1 VVKFVCHIKVN
12 SMQLETRFQL
22 PLPPEESWKILLDV
36 KRIAPCVPGADLTE
50 IVDERTWKGKAS
62 VKLGAVSLAYAGTV
76 VMEERDDA
84 GRRAVLKAQG
94 TETRG
99 RGLASAR
106 ITMRLEEADG
116 GATRVVMLTDLTI
129 SGTVA
134 QVGRGMIGDVSQ
146 KIANQ
151 FGANLSSM
159 LTAST
164 GGAPPGEASAAAP
177 IGPPAR
183 AKPIGGFSLLCWA
196 LLRALGRFC
205 IRVGEALL
213 RRAPIE

>member
-1 VVKFVCHIKVN
+1 
-12 SMQLETRFQL
+12 MQLETRFQL
-22 PLPPEESWKILLDV
+22 PLPSEQAWKILLDV
-36 KRIAPCVPGADLTE
+36 ERIAPCMPGADLTE
-50 IVDERTWKGKAS
+50 VVDERTWKGKAS

-106 ITMRLEEADG
+106 VTMRLEEADG

-151 FGANLSSM
+151 FAANLSSM
-159 LTAST
+159 LAAPT
-164 GGAPPGEASAAAP
+164 GGGPPGEASAAAP
-177 IGPPAR
+177 IRPPATAR
-183 AKPIGGFSLLCWA
+183 PIEGLSLLYWA
-196 LLRALGRFC
+196 LLRALGRCF

>member
-1 VVKFVCHIKVN
+1 
-12 SMQLETRFQL
+12 MQLETRFQL
-22 PLPPEESWKILLDV
+22 PLPPEQAWKILLDV
-36 KRIAPCVPGADLTE
+36 ERIAPCMPGADLTE
-50 IVDERTWKGKAS
+50 VVDERTWKGKAS

-76 VMEERDDA
+76 VLEERDDA

-106 ITMRLEEADG
+106 VTMRLEEADG
-116 GATRVVMLTDLTI
+116 GATRVVMLTDLAI

-151 FGANLSSM
+151 FAANLSSM
-159 LTAST
+159 L
-164 GGAPPGEASAAAP
+164 AAP
-177 IGPPAR
+177 T
-183 AKPIGGFSLLCWA
+183 
-196 LLRALGRFC
+196 
-205 IRVGEALL
+205 V
-213 RRAPIE
+213 

>member
-1 VVKFVCHIKVN
+1 
-12 SMQLETRFQL
+12 MQLETRFQV
-22 PLPPEESWKILLDV
+22 PLPPEQAWQILLDV
-36 KRIAPCVPGADLTE
+36 ERIAPCVPGAELTE
-50 IVDERTWKGKAS
+50 VVDERTWKGQAS

-84 GRRAVLKAQG
+84 VRRAVLNARG

-106 ITMRLEEADG
+106 IAMRLEETE
-116 GATRVVMLTDLTI
+116 GAATDVVMLTDLTI

-151 FGANLSSM
+151 FAANLSSM
-159 LTAST
+159 LAASQRE
-164 GGAPPGEASAAAP
+164 AVPSEASAAAP
-177 IGPPAR
+177 VATPAT
-183 AKPIGGFSLLCWA
+183 ATPVGGLSLLYWA
-196 LLRALGRFC
+196 LLRALGRFF
-205 IRVGEALL
+205 IRLGEALL
-213 RRAPIE
+213 RAAPME

>member
-1 VVKFVCHIKVN
+1 
-12 SMQLETRFQL
+12 MQLETRFQL
-22 PLPPEESWKILLDV
+22 PLPPEQAWKLLLDV
-36 KRIAPCVPGADLTE
+36 ERIAPCVPGAELTE

-76 VMEERDDA
+76 VVEEEDEA
-84 GRRAVLKAQG
+84 GRRAVLKAKG

-99 RGLASAR
+99 RGLASAG

-151 FGANLSSM
+151 FAANLSSM
-159 LTAST
+159 LA
-164 GGAPPGEASAAAP
+164 APTGEASSDQASTAAP
-177 IGPPAR
+177 IGPPATA
-183 AKPIGGFSLLCWA
+183 AKPIRGLPLLYWA
-196 LLRALGRFC
+196 LLRALGRFF

-213 RRAPIE
+213 RRAPID

>member
-1 VVKFVCHIKVN
+1 
-12 SMQLETRFQL
+12 MQLETQFRL
-22 PLPPEESWKILLDV
+22 PLPAEQAWKVLLDV
-36 KRIAPCVPGADLTE
+36 ERIAPCMPGAHLTGT
-50 IVDERTWKGKAS
+50 VDERTWKGNAS

-84 GRRAVLKAQG
+84 RRYAVLKAQG

-116 GATRVVMLTDLTI
+116 GGTRVVMLTDLNI

-151 FGANLSSM
+151 FAANLSSM
-159 LTAST
+159 LAAPQGDASLA
-164 GGAPPGEASAAAP
+164 APNAAAP
-177 IGPPAR
+177 LGPPATPQ
-183 AKPIGGFSLLCWA
+183 PIGGLSLLYWA
-196 LLRALGRFC
+196 LLRALGRFF

-213 RRAPIE
+213 RKAPIE

>member
-1 VVKFVCHIKVN
+1 
-12 SMQLETRFQL
+12 MQLETRFQL
-22 PLPPEESWKILLDV
+22 PLPPEEAWKILLDV
-36 KRIAPCVPGADLTE
+36 ERIAPCVPGAELTE
-50 IVDERTWKGKAS
+50 IVNERTWKGKAS

-76 VMEERDDA
+76 VVEEEDEA
-84 GRRAVLKAQG
+84 GRRAVLKAKG

-99 RGLASAR
+99 RGLASAG
-106 ITMRLEEADG
+106 ITMRLEDADG
-116 GATRVVMLTDLTI
+116 GATHVVMLTDLTI

-151 FGANLSSM
+151 FAANLSSM
-159 LTAST
+159 LA
-164 GGAPPGEASAAAP
+164 APPGEASAAAP

-183 AKPIGGFSLLCWA
+183 AKPIGGLSLLYWA
-196 LLRALGRFC
+196 LLRALGRFF

-213 RRAPIE
+213 RRAPID

>member
-1 VVKFVCHIKVN
+1 
-12 SMQLETRFQL
+12 MQLETRFRL
-22 PLPPEESWKILLDV
+22 PLPPEQAWKVLLDV
-36 KRIAPCVPGADLTE
+36 ERIAPCVPGADLTA

-84 GRRAVLKAQG
+84 RRYAVLKAQG

-106 ITMRLEEADG
+106 ITMRLEEGDG
-116 GATRVVMLTDLTI
+116 GATGVVMLTELNI

-151 FGANLSSM
+151 FAANLSSM
-159 LTAST
+159 LTEPKGKPPP
-164 GGAPPGEASAAAP
+164 GGAIAPAP
-177 IGPPAR
+177 IGPPAA
-183 AKPIGGFSLLCWA
+183 AKPIGGLSLLYWA
-196 LLRALGRFC
+196 LLRALGRFF
-205 IRVGEALL
+205 IRMGEALL

>member
-1 VVKFVCHIKVN
+1 
-12 SMQLETRFQL
+12 MQLETKFRVPVPAEQA
-22 PLPPEESWKILLDV
+22 WKVLLDV
-36 KRIAPCVPGADLTE
+36 ERVAPCVPGAELTE

-76 VMEERDDA
+76 LMEERDDA
-84 GRRAVLKAQG
+84 RRHAVLKAQG

-106 ITMRLEEADG
+106 ITMRLEELDG
-116 GATRVVMLTDLTI
+116 GATRVVMLTDLNI

-151 FGANLSSM
+151 FAANLSSM
-159 LTAST
+159 LAEPK
-164 GGAPPGEASAAAP
+164 AEASPAGATAAAP
-177 IGPPAR
+177 IGAPATP
-183 AKPIGGFSLLCWA
+183 KPIGGLSLLYWA
-196 LLRALGRFC
+196 LLRALGRFL
-205 IRVGEALL
+205 IRMGEALL
-213 RRAPIE
+213 RRAPID

>member
-1 VVKFVCHIKVN
+1 
-12 SMQLETRFQL
+12 MQLETRFQV
-22 PLPPEESWKILLDV
+22 PLPPEQAWKTLLDV
-36 KRIAPCVPGADLTE
+36 ERIAPCVPGAQLTE

-76 VMEERDDA
+76 VIEERDDA
-84 GRRAVLKAQG
+84 SRHAVLKAQG

-116 GATRVVMLTDLTI
+116 AATNVVMLTDLTI

-151 FGANLSSM
+151 FAANLSST
-159 LTAST
+159 LVASKS
-164 GGAPPGEASAAAP
+164 EATPREESAAAP
-177 IGPPAR
+177 IATPPPAT
-183 AKPIGGFSLLCWA
+183 PIGGLSLLYWA
-196 LLRALGRFC
+196 LLRALGRFF
-205 IRVGEALL
+205 IRLGERLL
-213 RRAPIE
+213 RKAPME

>member
-1 VVKFVCHIKVN
+1 
-12 SMQLETRFQL
+12 MQLETKFQVAL
-22 PLPPEESWKILLDV
+22 PADEAWKVLLDV
-36 KRIAPCVPGADLTE
+36 ERIAPCVPGAELTE

-84 GRRAVLKAQG
+84 RRHAVLKAQG

-106 ITMRLEEADG
+106 ITMRLEETDG
-116 GATRVVMLTDLTI
+116 GVTRCVMLTDLNI

-151 FGANLSSM
+151 FAANLSSM
-159 LTAST
+159 LAEPKAVAAPA
-164 GGAPPGEASAAAP
+164 GATAAAP
-177 IGPPAR
+177 IQPPA
-183 AKPIGGFSLLCWA
+183 AAQPIGGLSLLAWA
-196 LLRALGRFC
+196 LLRALGRFF
-205 IRVGEALL
+205 IRIGEALL

>member
-1 VVKFVCHIKVN
+1 
-12 SMQLETRFQL
+12 MQLETQFRL
-22 PLPPEESWKILLDV
+22 PLPPEQAWKALLDV
-36 KRIAPCVPGADLTE
+36 ERIAPCVPGANLTE

-62 VKLGAVSLAYAGTV
+62 VKLGAVSLAYAGTL

-84 GRRAVLKAQG
+84 RREAVLKAQG
-94 TETRG
+94 TETHG
-99 RGLASAR
+99 RGLAAAR

-116 GATRVVMLTDLTI
+116 GATRVVMLTDLNI

-151 FGANLSSM
+151 FAANLSSM
-159 LTAST
+159 LAQ
-164 GGAPPGEASAAAP
+164 PKGEASPGGATAAAP
-177 IGPPAR
+177 IRPPAT
-183 AKPIGGFSLLCWA
+183 AKPIGGLSLLYWA
-196 LLRALGRFC
+196 LLRALGRFFV
-205 IRVGEALL
+205 RMGEALL

>member
-1 VVKFVCHIKVN
+1 
-12 SMQLETRFQL
+12 MQLETRFQL
-22 PLPPEESWKILLDV
+22 PLPPEQAWKILLDV
-36 KRIAPCVPGADLTE
+36 ERIAPCVPGANLTE
-50 IVDERTWKGKAS
+50 VVDERTWKGKTS

-106 ITMRLEEADG
+106 ITMGLEDADG

-129 SGTVA
+129 SGPVA
-134 QVGRGMIGDVSQ
+134 QVARGMIGDVSQ

-151 FGANLSSM
+151 FAANLSST
-159 LTAST
+159 LAAPP
-164 GGAPPGEASAAAP
+164 GGAAPGEASAAAP
-177 IGPPAR
+177 IGPPAQ
-183 AKPIGGFSLLCWA
+183 AKPIGGLALLYWA
-196 LLRALGRFC
+196 LLRALGRFL

-213 RRAPIE
+213 RRAPID

>member
-1 VVKFVCHIKVN
+1 
-12 SMQLETRFQL
+12 MQLETRFQV
-22 PLPPEESWKILLDV
+22 PLPPQQAWKILLDV
-36 KRIAPCVPGADLTE
+36 ERIAPCVPGANLTE

-62 VKLGAVSLAYAGTV
+62 VKLGAVSLAYSGTV

-116 GATRVVMLTDLTI
+116 AATNVLMLTDLTI

-151 FGANLSSM
+151 FAANLSSM
-159 LTAST
+159 LAAPPVE
-164 GGAPPGEASAAAP
+164 APPGEASATAVP
-177 IGPPAR
+177 IPPPAT
-183 AKPIGGFSLLCWA
+183 ATPIGGLSLLYWA
-196 LLRALGRFC
+196 LLRALGRFFV
-205 IRVGEALL
+205 RLGEALL
-213 RRAPIE
+213 RRAPME

>member
-1 VVKFVCHIKVN
+1 
-12 SMQLETRFQL
+12 MQLETKFRL
-22 PLPPEESWKILLDV
+22 PLSPEEAWKVLLDV
-36 KRIAPCVPGADLTE
+36 ERIAPCVPGAELTA

-84 GRRAVLKAQG
+84 SRRAVLKAQG

-106 ITMRLEEADG
+106 VTMKLEEVDG
-116 GATRVVMLTDLTI
+116 GGTRVVMLTDLNI

-151 FGANLSSM
+151 FAANLSSM
-159 LTAST
+159 FAESK
-164 GGAPPGEASAAAP
+164 AESSPAEASAAAP
-177 IGPPAR
+177 IAPAAT
-183 AKPIGGFSLLCWA
+183 AKPIGGLYLLYWA
-196 LLRALGRFC
+196 LLRALGRFF
-205 IRVGEALL
+205 IRLGEALL
-213 RRAPIE
+213 RGAPIE

>member
-1 VVKFVCHIKVN
+1 
-12 SMQLETRFQL
+12 MQLETQIRV
-22 PLPPEESWKILLDV
+22 PLSPDEAWKVLLDV
-36 KRIAPCVPGADLTE
+36 ERIAPCVPGAELTE
-50 IVDERTWKGKAS
+50 IVDERTGKGKAS

-84 GRRAVLKAQG
+84 RRHAVLKAQG

-106 ITMRLEEADG
+106 ITMRLEEVDG
-116 GATRVVMLTDLTI
+116 GATRVVMLTDLNI

-151 FGANLSSM
+151 FAANLSSI
-159 LTAST
+159 LTEPKGEASV
-164 GGAPPGEASAAAP
+164 GGASAAAP
-177 IGPPAR
+177 TRPPPA
-183 AKPIGGFSLLCWA
+183 AKPIGGLSLLYWA
-196 LLRALGRFC
+196 LLRALGRFF

>member
-1 VVKFVCHIKVN
+1 VL
-12 SMQLETRFQL
+12 QLETVFRL
-22 PLPPEESWKILLDV
+22 PLPPEEAWKVLLDV
-36 KRIAPCVPGADLTE
+36 PAITPCVPGAELTE
-50 IVDERTWKGKAS
+50 VVDERTWKGKSS

-76 VMEERDDA
+76 TMEERDDA

-106 ITMRLEEADG
+106 ITMRLEAADG
-116 GATRVVMLTDLTI
+116 GDTRVVMVTDLNI

-151 FGANLSSM
+151 FAANLSAKIATPSPPS
-159 LTAST
+159 LPESSSSPALRAASPQ
-164 GGAPPGEASAAAP
+164 GGEAGIAAT
-177 IGPPAR
+177 
-183 AKPIGGFSLLCWA
+183 PIGGFSLLYWA
-196 LLRALGRFC
+196 LVRALGRFFV
-205 IRVGEALL
+205 RLGEALL
-213 RRAPIE
+213 RMAPLD